1 MRVCFFLVKEWCVI
15 SSRKN
20 FLEFVSYGIVHLRI
34 WVGAI
39 ADAVNVVDV
48 NIAHKV
54 LKFVEQIHAGLGC
67 IWHSHSAK
75 IAVIGLDCVVGL
87 LTVQGVPVCHFNVG
101 GRAVVSVVCNSVADR
116 EPLKIGLEN

>member
-1 MRVCFFLVKEWCVI
+1 MRVCFLLVKEWCVI

-34 WVGAI
+34 WVGPI
-39 ADAVNVVDV
+39 ADAVNVVYV

-54 LKFVEQIHAGLGC
+54 LKFVEQIHAGLD
-67 IWHSHSAK
+67 S
-75 IAVIGLDCVVGL
+75 VVGL
-87 LTVQGVPVCHFNVG
+87 LTVQGMPVCHFNVG
-101 GRAVVSVVCNSVADR
+101 GRAVVSVVGNSVADR

>member
-1 MRVCFFLVKEWCVI
+1 VKEWCVI

-75 IAVIGLDCVVGL
+75 IAVIGLDSVVSL
-87 LTVQGVPVCHFNVG
+87 LTVQGVPVSHFNVG